1 MTLRSVN
8 FLYELNHTS
17 QYICSNSRSSNALHW
32 VEFAGTVTVLIS
44 HTYCSPIKLVFHH
57 KVSFYTITMTIFPY
71 LHLSIFLFYW
81 KFFTRKKKTCILNV
95 IVRNKYALCYIK
107 LYILKNLAGSTRM
120 IVNPKDIYRS

>member
-32 VEFAGTVTVLIS
+32 VEFAGTVTFWFPTLTVVLS
-44 HTYCSPIKLVFHH
+44 NSYFTTKSPFTQSQWQFFLTYICQ
-57 KVSFYTITMTIFPY
+57 
-71 LHLSIFLFYW
+71 LF
-81 KFFTRKKKTCILNV
+81 FFTGNFLLEKKKTCILNV

-107 LYILKNLAGSTRM
+107 LYVLKNLAGSTRM
-120 IVNPKDIYRS
+120 IVNPNDIYRS